1 MHHLGHAVAG
11 GPGHDGLRL
20 CVLKK
25 ITISCCHDLPI
36 HVSQMTFIMQ
46 VIPFKNVTFH
56 DRCCL
61 EQ

>member
-25 ITISCCHDLPI
+25 ITISCRHDLPI
-36 HVSQMTFIMQ
+36 HVSQ
-46 VIPFKNVTFH
+46 VILTLMLLVANLVKSK
-56 DRCCL
+56 
-61 EQ
+61 